1 MPGCPINSVY
11 RSLTGLRGG
20 NGPNWEVMQR
30 LFRNVITKPGN
41 TAKTPRRRDLGR
53 MVIQR
58 ARADMRML
66 LAGKKKNN
74 WDAVDDIGGLT
85 LSFKQMLTK
94 TGRITPRAE
103 ETSV

>member
-58 ARADMRML
+58 ASADMRML
-66 LAGKKKNN
+66 LAGKKKI
-74 WDAVDDIGGLT
+74 IGTPLMTSAGLRCH
-85 LSFKQMLTK
+85 SN
-94 TGRITPRAE
+94 RC
-103 ETSV
+103 